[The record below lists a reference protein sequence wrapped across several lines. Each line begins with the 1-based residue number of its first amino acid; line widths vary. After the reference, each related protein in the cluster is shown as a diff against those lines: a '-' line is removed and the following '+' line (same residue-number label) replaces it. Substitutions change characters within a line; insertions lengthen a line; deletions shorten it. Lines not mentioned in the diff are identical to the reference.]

1 MDNRNFTLLTD
12 FYEITMMQ
20 GYFKNHASNRVVFD
34 LFYRQNPD
42 DGAYAVCAGLAQV
55 IDYVKS
61 LHFDYE
67 DIDYLRGLGVFD
79 EDFLDY
85 LASFHFTGDIYAIPE
100 GTIVFPREPLLKVV
114 APILEAQLVET
125 ALLNLINHQSLI
137 ATKASRVCYA
147 AKGGGVM
154 EFGLRRAQGPD
165 AGTFGARAAVIGGCI
180 GTSNVICAKEYD
192 VPALG
197 THAHSWIMSYGDE
210 LTAFRKYAELYPNNT
225 TLLVD
230 TYDTLR
236 SGVPNAIRVFEELSE
251 QNRMPKKYGIRLDS
265 GDLAYLSKKARKMLD
280 DAGFPDAE
288 ICASSDLDE
297 YLIDSLLSQ
306 GACIDSWGVGTN
318 LITSKN
324 TPAFGGVYK
333 LAAVEIDGEMIP
345 KIKLSENPAKI
356 TNPGD
361 KTVYRIYDKESGKI
375 RADYITLADETFD
388 ESEDLLLFDPNATW
402 KKTRLES
409 GYLVFDFYILQG
421 SKLREETEFLKE
433 MADVTLAHLYPVFHL
448 IVGGN
453 IIVEHHASAVVVTIA
468 EHIAA
473 ESTLSA
479 ATLCL
484 DKIKMTF
491 LEGNILLP
499 YLRIKVVALGE
510 DLRENG
516 MKLNLFHF
524 VLLFNVLSFFPL
536 KLGLGGTSD
545 GIARN
550 GGSRGISFFYLF
562 TLLPFYPFTLLP
574 FYL

>member
-100 GTIVFPREPLLKVV
+100 GTVVFPREPLLKVV

-265 GDLAYLSKKARKMLD
+265 GDLAFLTKRAYEMLD
-280 DAGFPDAE
+280 AAGFGDA
-288 ICASSDLDE
+288 IISASSDLDE
-297 YLIDSLLSQ
+297 YLIDSLKAQ
-306 GACIDSWGVGTN
+306 GATINSWGVGTN
-318 LITSKN
+318 LITSKDC
-324 TPAFGGVYK
+324 PAFGGVYK
-333 LAAVEIDGEMIP
+333 LAAIKDKDDEDFVP
-345 KIKLSENPAKI
+345 KIKLSENTEKI
-356 TNPGD
+356 TNPGN
-361 KTVYRIYDKESGKI
+361 KTIYRIYDKVTGKI
-375 RADYITLADETFD
+375 RADLICMVDETFD
-388 ESEDLLLFDPNATW
+388 ESKDMIIFDPIETW
-402 KKTRLES
+402 KKTKIK
-409 GYLVFDFYILQG
+409 GGTYT
-421 SKLREETEFLKE
+421 LRELL
-433 MADVTLAHLYPVFHL
+433 VPVFQKGL
-448 IVGGN
+448 CVYTSPSVMEMQAICKK
-453 IIVEHHASAVVVTIA
+453 EQ
-468 EHIAA
+468 E
-473 ESTLSA
+473 TLWPETRRLVNPQKVYVDLSDKLYKVKSQLLEEMSMKA
-479 ATLCL
+479 L
-484 DKIKMTF
+484 D
-491 LEGNILLP
+491 LQ
-499 YLRIKVVALGE
+499 
-510 DLRENG
+510 
-516 MKLNLFHF
+516 
-524 VLLFNVLSFFPL
+524 
-536 KLGLGGTSD
+536 
-545 GIARN
+545 
-550 GGSRGISFFYLF
+550 
-562 TLLPFYPFTLLP
+562 
-574 FYL
+574 